1 MADTARPDLLEL
13 RQRDR
18 LEFRLLLWSMF
29 LICLPIAL
37 VARLLPKAVRPFRC
51 RGKSFIGEAWETA
64 NTIAPFAFMR

>member
-1 MADTARPDLLEL
+1 MADIARPDLQDL

-18 LEFRLLLWSMF
+18 LEFRLLLWATF

-37 VARLLPKAVRPFRC
+37 FARLLPKALRPFRC
-51 RGKSFIGEAWETA
+51 RGKSFIGAAWETA